1 MRFEVLVEDQSG
13 SIALEYLLEKILGEN
28 GSVHY
33 WNIHSFKGLGLLPK
47 YLNRPPDPKNW
58 LLLEQLPRLLQGYG
72 RSLPDFSVVLVVVDS
87 DDKDCIAFKQDL
99 FETQSMCDPQP
110 KALFRI
116 AIEEIESWLLGD
128 PLAVKLA
135 YPDADE
141 AVLNSYIQ
149 DSVCGTWEVLADAVD
164 RRGSSRLRR
173 ANYQEIGKTKRRWA
187 EQIAPQMDVNR
198 NKSKSFQ
205 VFRDGIR
212 NLAM

>member
-1 MRFEVLVEDQSG
+1 MLVEDQSG
-13 SIALEYLLEKILGEN
+13 GIALEYLLEKILGEN
-28 GSVHY
+28 GSVHC
-33 WNIHSFKGLGLLPK
+33 WNIHFFKGLGLFPK
-47 YLNRPPDPKNW
+47 YLNRPPDPHNW

-99 FETQSMCDPQP
+99 LEVQNMCDPQP
-110 KALFRI
+110 KTLFRI

-128 PLAVKLA
+128 PFAVKLA
-135 YPDADE
+135 FPNANE
-141 AVLNSYIQ
+141 AVLNSYTQ
-149 DSVCGTWEVLADAVD
+149 DSICGTWEVLADAVD

-173 ANYQEIGKTKRRWA
+173 ATYREIGKTKRRWA
-187 EQIAPQMDVNR
+187 EQIAPLMDVNR

-212 NLAM
+212 NLAK